1 MNPLEIAFATETDD
15 AIKTGVAINHLVDV
29 GRQTGG
35 DYTITGQLEGGLF
48 VHVNVQITKSKIPPQ
63 EVNKK

>member
-1 MNPLEIAFATETDD
+1 MNPLELMFAIEDD
-15 AIKTGVAINHLVDV
+15 EALKTGIAINHLVDV
-29 GRQTGG
+29 GRKTGG
-35 DYTITGQLEGGLF
+35 DYRITGQLDGGAY